1 VPESKEKS
9 ISAAKPVSRLEKMKA
24 DMKDEDY
31 QPDMPPI
38 DAEYIVGY
46 LFDVGPGVNTGMGD
60 VPLRSEHLIAWQEE
74 TGILLQPWQAGF
86 LRGLSREYLSQAQ
99 KSEKIDC
106 PPPYGFEERRAL
118 VAAKIDAVFG

>member
-1 VPESKEKS
+1 MRVD
-9 ISAAKPVSRLEKMKA
+9 LG
-24 DMKDEDY
+24 DEDY

-38 DAEYIVGY
+38 DAEFIVGF

-86 LRGLSREYLSQAQ
+86 LRRLSREYLSQAQ
-99 KSEKIDC
+99 KSEKPDCPPPYKPDC
-106 PPPYGFEERRAL
+106 PPPYGFAERRAL
-118 VAAKIDAVFG
+118 VAAKIDAIFG